1 MMSTAAQTPRWHEQF
16 GQAGVSNHNDSAL
29 ASPTQCNW
37 AASAWLHSASNRL
50 RCETA
55 RADRLNPFI
64 DVERW
69 HINKCSVRAD
79 VGILLRAIIYPA

>member
-1 MMSTAAQTPRWHEQF
+1 MMSTEAQTSRWHEQL
-16 GQAGVSNHNDSAL
+16 GQAGVPNHNDSAL
-29 ASPTQCNW
+29 ASPAQCNW
-37 AASAWLHSASNRL
+37 AASAWLHSASN

-79 VGILLRAIIYPA
+79 VGILLRAITYPA

>member
-1 MMSTAAQTPRWHEQF
+1 MMSTAAQTPRWHEQL
-16 GQAGVSNHNDSAL
+16 GQAGVPNHNDSAL
-29 ASPTQCNW
+29 ASPAQCNW
-37 AASAWLHSASNRL
+37 TASAWLHSASNRL

-79 VGILLRAIIYPA
+79 VGILLRALTYPA